1 MASVSGLQDQS
12 CQIYTCFP
20 IPFTCVKAALE
31 PQVFP
36 SQLIIRASPA
46 AQCTPPPPSP
56 HCRSGQ
62 QVLPKD
68 ELCAPSSP
76 WCSERKP
83 PNGRL
88 TSSKRLREATSP
100 SGSSLLA
107 LAGST
112 AASGVP
118 YLSSALHLTLFFIVC
133 LDLKLAPWGRMWLTP
148 LCPRAQFHLYLLSDC
163 GIPDTL
169 S

>member
-1 MASVSGLQDQS
+1 M
-12 CQIYTCFP
+12 
-20 IPFTCVKAALE
+20 KAALE

-36 SQLIIRASPA
+36 SQLIIQASPA
-46 AQCTPPPPSP
+46 VQCYSSLPLPTLPS
-56 HCRSGQ
+56 SGQ
-62 QVLPKD
+62 QVFAKD
-68 ELCAPSSP
+68 QLCAHSSP
-76 WCSERKP
+76 WCSGRKP

-107 LAGST
+107 LAGSRG
-112 AASGVP
+112 ASGVP
-118 YLSSALHLTLFFIVC
+118 YLSSTLHLTLCFIVC

-148 LCPRAQFHLYLLSDC
+148 LCPRAQFRFYLLSDC

>member
-1 MASVSGLQDQS
+1 MSDLHLLPHPFHLCEGSSRASGLS
-12 CQIYTCFP
+12 FPAHHPGLTC
-20 IPFTCVKAALE
+20 CSVY
-31 PQVFP
+31 P
-36 SQLIIRASPA
+36 SPTL
-46 AQCTPPPPSP
+46 P